1 MQLIFVSLKSRG
13 KEAPNQIFEQ
23 FAGVQKPLGV
33 TFQFSH
39 FRSVPNLPFYFF
51 SPPPGKSS
59 NFQHFRYY
67 TQQFVIG
74 GRKKGGTAQLERVP
88 LVFWDRNCVHP
99 KGLSLMPKEINCPK
113 SLLGCEK
120 VGNEIIMQIYSLG
133 VTFSSR
139 HVNKCLEG
147 NLLQF

>member
-1 MQLIFVSLKSRG
+1 M
-13 KEAPNQIFEQ
+13 E
-23 FAGVQKPLGV
+23 
-33 TFQFSH
+33 
-39 FRSVPNLPFYFF
+39 
-51 SPPPGKSS
+51 
-59 NFQHFRYY
+59 
-67 TQQFVIG
+67 
-74 GRKKGGTAQLERVP
+74 KKGAQLERVP

-139 HVNKCLEG
+139 HVNKGSCRKFVAIFKKDIIQHFSHKNWAKFCKNKFCKKSRSCHLEKITTFIRDDPS
-147 NLLQF
+147 NTFAYPNHH